1 MMSGL
6 PESIVE
12 HTDRL
17 TRGVRAIEDNRLWP
31 PIVQGFVSE
40 TVPAELVAVAH
51 RLVTM
56 GHLPEY
62 RRTYHALMQ
71 CLLAGRAIEYG
82 RSQDLYAA
90 ACDAELLP
98 IQMLLL
104 RAPALLKARTNEVLM
119 DLTLRDVPLGT
130 RKTMAR
136 SNDRDVLT
144 RLALDPAVSVVTI
157 LLDNPL
163 LVEEDVVRIV
173 ARRPNLADIIELIAK
188 HPKWS
193 LRLTVHEAIVSNPY
207 TPTTLAAAFVP
218 FLNRAQL
225 LEVSSD
231 GRIHNA
237 VRDVARVVHQWRS
250 QGMSIDEAPAEVVY
264 EVHPA
269 ELDGSPLDGASEAP
283 ANTNTEH

>member
-1 MMSGL
+1 MLVS
-6 PESIVE
+6 EASIAE
-12 HTDRL
+12 HTARL
-17 TRGVRAIEDNRLWP
+17 TRGVRAVEDNRLWP

-40 TVPAELVAVAH
+40 TDPAELVAVVH
-51 RLVTM
+51 RLITL
-56 GHLPEY
+56 GHLPDF
-62 RRTYHALMQ
+62 RRTFHALIQ
-71 CLLAGRAIEYG
+71 CLLAGRIIEYQ
-82 RSQDLYAA
+82 RSQDLYMA

-104 RAPALLKARTNEVLM
+104 RAPALLSARTNDVLM
-119 DLTLRDVPLGT
+119 DLTLRDIPLGT

-136 SNDRDVLT
+136 SNDRTILT

-173 ARRPNLADIIELIAK
+173 ARRPNLQDIIELVAK

-193 LRLTVHEAIVSNPY
+193 LRLTIHEAIVSNPY

-218 FLNRAQL
+218 FLNRSQL
-225 LEVSSD
+225 LEVSCD
-231 GRIHNA
+231 GRIHTA
-237 VRDVARVVHQWRS
+237 VRDVARIVHQWRCE
-250 QGMSIDEAPAEVVY
+250 GMSIEQTPDGVVY
-264 EVHPA
+264 ELRPA

-283 ANTNTEH
+283 ANTNSEH